1 MLINEY
7 LKLIYIYHIPKKTFK
22 FIDNIAI
29 YTENKKVYKVMI
41 RYTDRAYKQLR
52 KLKINNI
59 HKFISNPPEEELTDD
74 IIMKDKHERLTI
86 IFDKKREIS
95 NIIVGETYKVLAN

>member
-7 LKLIYIYHIPKKTFK
+7 LKLLYIYHIPKKSFK

-29 YTENKKVYKVMI
+29 YLENKKVYKVML
-41 RYTDRAYKQLR
+41 RYTDRAHRQLK
-52 KLKINNI
+52 KLKINNV
-59 HKFISNPPEEELTDD
+59 HKFITNPPEEEITDD
-74 IIMKDKHERLTI
+74 IIKNDNHERLTV

-95 NIIVGETYKVLAN
+95 NVIVGETYKVLA